1 MPEIV
6 AAAIAIA
13 ALVLFRLYAAHQV
26 TARRGRFV
34 WVFAFPM
41 VVGPAVSVWA
51 GVRLLSSGQ
60 LLGGVL
66 LIFGAALG
74 AVELMYFRR
83 VSRAVSTSSPDQ
95 DLGEVLV
102 EPAADFMLVT
112 TVGGLIFAVIGGLA
126 LIAWAILTRGQ

>member
-6 AAAIAIA
+6 AAAIAIVA
-13 ALVLFRLYAAHQV
+13 FALFRHYAAHQV
-26 TARRGRFV
+26 GARRGRFV

-41 VVGPAVSVWA
+41 VVGPAVIVWA
-51 GVRLLSSGQ
+51 GVRLLALGQ

-74 AVELMYFRR
+74 IVELMYFRR
-83 VSRAVSTSSPDQ
+83 ISRMVSASSPDQ

-112 TVGGLIFAVIGGLA
+112 TVGGLIVAVIGALA
-126 LIAWAILTRGQ
+126 LIAWGVLTRGQ